1 MKKTI
6 IALTAVLGLGL
17 STAAFAANEEA
28 PAADPMDTIMSK
40 VDMAIVSDTEY
51 DIDKEIVTTEFG
63 VEAGV
68 SDLSLSVLPEYN
80 WNTSEIDNIEVGLSY
95 DWEINKTFSIE
106 SYGKYNL
113 NDDFT
118 ENGKSIG
125 VKTRVSF

>member
-17 STAAFAANEEA
+17 STTALAADEA

-51 DIDKEIVTTEFG
+51 DIDTEALTTEFG

-68 SDLSLSVLPEYN
+68 SDLSLSLLPKYN
-80 WNTSEIDNIEVGLSY
+80 WDTSEVDNIEVGLSY
-95 DWEINKTFSIE
+95 DWGINKTFSIE
-106 SYGKYNL
+106 PYGKYNVA
-113 NDDFT
+113 DDFT
-118 ENGKSIG
+118 EQGKSIG

>member
-17 STAAFAANEEA
+17 STSALAADEA

-51 DIDKEIVTTEFG
+51 DIDKEVVTTEFG

-68 SDLSLSVLPEYN
+68 SDLSLSLLPKYN
-80 WNTSEIDNIEVGLSY
+80 WDTSEIDNIEVGLSY
-95 DWEINKTFSIE
+95 DWGINKTFSIE
-106 SYGKYNL
+106 PYGKYNVA
-113 NDDFT
+113 DDFT
-118 ENGKSIG
+118 EKGKSIG

>member
-17 STAAFAANEEA
+17 STTALAADEA
-28 PAADPMDTIMSK
+28 PAADTMDTIMSK

-51 DIDKEIVTTEFG
+51 DIDTEALTTEFG

-68 SDLSLSVLPEYN
+68 SDLSLSLLPKYN
-80 WNTSEIDNIEVGLSY
+80 WDTSEIDNIEVGLSY
-95 DWEINKTFSIE
+95 DWGINKTFSIE
-106 SYGKYNL
+106 PYGKYNVA
-113 NDDFT
+113 DDFT
-118 ENGKSIG
+118 EKGKSIG

>member
-6 IALTAVLGLGL
+6 IALTTVLGLGL

>member
-17 STAAFAANEEA
+17 STTALAADEA

-51 DIDKEIVTTEFG
+51 DIDKEVVTTEFG

-68 SDLSLSVLPEYN
+68 SDLSLSVLPKYN
-80 WNTSEIDNIEVGLSY
+80 WDTSEIDNIEVGLSY
-95 DWEINKTFSIE
+95 DWAINKTFSIE
-106 SYGKYNL
+106 PYGKYNVA
-113 NDDFT
+113 DDFT
-118 ENGKSIG
+118 EKGKSIG

>member
-17 STAAFAANEEA
+17 STSALAADEA

-40 VDMAIVSDTEY
+40 VDMAIVSDTEN
-51 DIDKEIVTTEFG
+51 DIDKEVVTTEFG
-63 VEAGV
+63 IEAGV
-68 SDLSLSVLPEYN
+68 SDLSLSVLPKYD
-80 WNTSEIDNIEVGLSY
+80 WDTSEIDNIEVGISY
-95 DWEINKTFSIE
+95 DWGINKTFSIE
-106 SYGKYNL
+106 LYGKYNL

>member
-17 STAAFAANEEA
+17 STSALAADEA

-51 DIDKEIVTTEFG
+51 DIDKEVVTTEFG

-68 SDLSLSVLPEYN
+68 SDLSLSVLPKYN
-80 WNTSEIDNIEVGLSY
+80 WDTSEVDNIEVGLSY
-95 DWEINKTFSIE
+95 DWAINKTFSIE
-106 SYGKYNL
+106 PYGKYNVA
-113 NDDFT
+113 DDFT
-118 ENGKSIG
+118 EKGKSIG

>member
-17 STAAFAANEEA
+17 STTALAAHEA

-51 DIDKEIVTTEFG
+51 DIDTEALTTEFG

-68 SDLSLSVLPEYN
+68 SDLSLSLLPKYN
-80 WNTSEIDNIEVGLSY
+80 WDTSEIDNIEVGLSY
-95 DWEINKTFSIE
+95 DWGINKTFSIE
-106 SYGKYNL
+106 PYGKYNVA
-113 NDDFT
+113 DDFT
-118 ENGKSIG
+118 EKGKSIG

>member
-6 IALTAVLGLGL
+6 IALTTVLGLGL
-17 STAAFAANEEA
+17 STAAFAANEET

>member
-17 STAAFAANEEA
+17 STTAFAADEA
-28 PAADPMDTIMSK
+28 PAVDPMDTIMNK
-40 VDMAIVSDTEY
+40 VNMAIVSDTEY
-51 DIDKEIVTTEFG
+51 DIDKEVITTEFG

-68 SDLSLSVLPEYN
+68 SDLSLSVLPKYN
-80 WNTSEIDNIEVGLSY
+80 WDTNEIDNIEVGLSY

-106 SYGKYNL
+106 PYGKYNL

>member
-17 STAAFAANEEA
+17 STTAFAADEA
-28 PAADPMDTIMSK
+28 PAVDPMDTIMNK
-40 VDMAIVSDTEY
+40 VNMAIVSDTEY

-106 SYGKYNL
+106 PYGKYNL

>member
-17 STAAFAANEEA
+17 STAAFAANEET

>member
-17 STAAFAANEEA
+17 STTALAADEA

-40 VDMAIVSDTEY
+40 VDMALVSDTEY
-51 DIDKEIVTTEFG
+51 DIDTEALTTEFG

-68 SDLSLSVLPEYN
+68 SDLSLSLLPKYN
-80 WNTSEIDNIEVGLSY
+80 WDTSEVDNIEVGLSY
-95 DWEINKTFSIE
+95 DWGINKTFSIE
-106 SYGKYNL
+106 PYGKYNVA
-113 NDDFT
+113 DDFT
-118 ENGKSIG
+118 EKGKSIG

>member
-17 STAAFAANEEA
+17 STAAFAANEET

-68 SDLSLSVLPEYN
+68 SDLSLSVLPKYN
-80 WNTSEIDNIEVGLSY
+80 WDTSEIDNIEVGLSY

-106 SYGKYNL
+106 PYGKYNL

>member
-17 STAAFAANEEA
+17 STSALAADEA

-51 DIDKEIVTTEFG
+51 DIDKEVVTTEFG

-68 SDLSLSVLPEYN
+68 SDLSLSVLPKYN
-80 WNTSEIDNIEVGLSY
+80 WDTSEIDNIEVGLSY
-95 DWEINKTFSIE
+95 DWGINKTFSIE
-106 SYGKYNL
+106 PYGKYNVA
-113 NDDFT
+113 DDFT
-118 ENGKSIG
+118 EKGKSIG

>member
-17 STAAFAANEEA
+17 STTALAADEA

-51 DIDKEIVTTEFG
+51 DIDTEALTTEFG

-68 SDLSLSVLPEYN
+68 SDLSLSLLPKYN
-80 WNTSEIDNIEVGLSY
+80 WDTSEVDNIEVGLSY
-95 DWEINKTFSIE
+95 DWAINKTFSIE
-106 SYGKYNL
+106 PYGKYNVA
-113 NDDFT
+113 DDFT
-118 ENGKSIG
+118 EKGKSIG

>member
-17 STAAFAANEEA
+17 STVAVAAADEA
-28 PAADPMDTIMSK
+28 PAAAPMDTIMSK

-51 DIDKEIVTTEFG
+51 DIDTEALTTEFG

-68 SDLSLSVLPEYN
+68 SDLSLSLLPKYN
-80 WNTSEIDNIEVGLSY
+80 WDTSEVDNIEVGLSY
-95 DWEINKTFSIE
+95 DWAINKTFSIE
-106 SYGKYNL
+106 PYGKYNVA
-113 NDDFT
+113 DDFT
-118 ENGKSIG
+118 EKGKSIG

>member
-17 STAAFAANEEA
+17 STAAFVANEEA

>member
-1 MKKTI
+1 
-6 IALTAVLGLGL
+6 V
-17 STAAFAANEEA
+17 F
-28 PAADPMDTIMSK
+28 
-40 VDMAIVSDTEY
+40 
-51 DIDKEIVTTEFG
+51 
-63 VEAGV
+63 
-68 SDLSLSVLPEYN
+68 
-80 WNTSEIDNIEVGLSY
+80 

>member
-17 STAAFAANEEA
+17 STVAVAADEEA
-28 PAADPMDTIMSK
+28 PAADPIDTIMSK

-51 DIDKEIVTTEFG
+51 DIDTEALTTEFG

-68 SDLSLSVLPEYN
+68 SDLSLSLLPKYN
-80 WNTSEIDNIEVGLSY
+80 WDTSEIDNIEVGLSY
-95 DWEINKTFSIE
+95 DWAINKTFSIE
-106 SYGKYNL
+106 PYGKYNVA
-113 NDDFT
+113 DDFT
-118 ENGKSIG
+118 EKGKSIG

>member
-17 STAAFAANEEA
+17 STTALAADEA

-51 DIDKEIVTTEFG
+51 DIDTEALTTEFG
-63 VEAGV
+63 GEAGV
-68 SDLSLSVLPEYN
+68 RDLSLSLLPKYN
-80 WNTSEIDNIEVGLSY
+80 WDTSEINNIEVGLSY
-95 DWEINKTFSIE
+95 DWGINKTFSIE
-106 SYGKYNL
+106 PYGKYNL

>member
-17 STAAFAANEEA
+17 STTVLAADEA
-28 PAADPMDTIMSK
+28 PAVDPMDTIMNK
-40 VDMAIVSDTEY
+40 INMAIVSDIEY
-51 DIDKEIVTTEFG
+51 DIDKEVVTTEFG

-68 SDLSLSVLPEYN
+68 SDLSLSVLPKYD
-80 WNTSEIDNIEVGLSY
+80 WDTSEIDNIEVGLSY
-95 DWEINKTFSIE
+95 DWGINKTFSIE
-106 SYGKYNL
+106 PYGKYNL

>member
-17 STAAFAANEEA
+17 STTALAADEA

>member
-17 STAAFAANEEA
+17 STSALAADEA